1 MLSAGICGQTES
13 RTEIVDNH
21 VLQMQVESTISDHVL
36 AVSGQLDLFAS
47 AESRKQLCENDMFA
61 SLLHRSGPLPMAN
74 TVKSSTVDQAG
85 EESSADGIPKSVL
98 LDAIYPPPSPTAN
111 NGESEPAAEPV
122 VMSTT
127 TKQWLQRINGSQGLQ
142 QQLCNT
148 SVRGHVQ
155 ASGSIRGKSA
165 DIIRRIKIV
174 VPESDKIGT
183 VEPLLRVNIR
193 RLCEATVQEEVF
205 GIEPVSSND
214 MVGTGL
220 MKPCFSPFE
229 PGLCA
234 IATEEHP
241 LQRATAFLMITIFKT
256 HPRIVVQKTAYL
268 EIESHASGLQWL
280 SADEVLVAIVDKLAI
295 VRFNRNDCSL
305 KLVSYLPQMHSD
317 IVRDVQ
323 MSNFNKKIISGGY
336 CGNLFVTDIAQ
347 FKAGKLN
354 SNGVYDARNAVS
366 SVAWNPGYA
375 TVASAV
381 TDAGELHV
389 LDTRIGQV
397 DCRNAMTRAR
407 TYTHALT
414 RLRTGQVD
422 RSNSVIRTQCHQS
435 YTHVWTDMNSA
446 LLGFGDGSMRLF
458 DIRQPQNC
466 VVQFYDPLVTKIG
479 SIALDPQ
486 RRFFATFGNPEFSI
500 WRCAADSH
508 FTLCNHD
515 PCGVSKFQ
523 LDMDP
528 FYKNDGAFL
537 HTGGRK
543 NGMFASTDAHGFICL
558 YDANAA
564 EHSSMSLMRTS
575 SYRHR

>member
-1 MLSAGICGQTES
+1 MLSARTCGQTES
-13 RTEIVDNH
+13 RTEIDDNH

-47 AESRKQLCENDMFA
+47 ADSRKQLCENDMFA

-155 ASGSIRGKSA
+155 ASGSIRDKSA

-397 DCRNAMTRAR
+397 DCRNAMTRA
-407 TYTHALT
+407 HVHT
-414 RLRTGQVD
+414 RIDSIENWTG
-422 RSNSVIRTQCHQS
+422 RSQQ
-435 YTHVWTDMNSA
+435 
-446 LLGFGDGSMRLF
+446 
-458 DIRQPQNC
+458 
-466 VVQFYDPLVTKIG
+466 
-479 SIALDPQ
+479 
-486 RRFFATFGNPEFSI
+486 
-500 WRCAADSH
+500 
-508 FTLCNHD
+508 
-515 PCGVSKFQ
+515 
-523 LDMDP
+523 
-528 FYKNDGAFL
+528 
-537 HTGGRK
+537 
-543 NGMFASTDAHGFICL
+543 
-558 YDANAA
+558 
-564 EHSSMSLMRTS
+564 
-575 SYRHR
+575 